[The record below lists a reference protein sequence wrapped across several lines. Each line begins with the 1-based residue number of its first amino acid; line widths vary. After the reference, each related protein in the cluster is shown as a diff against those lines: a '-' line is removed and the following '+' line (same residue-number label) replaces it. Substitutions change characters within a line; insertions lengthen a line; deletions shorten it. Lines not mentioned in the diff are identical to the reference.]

1 MPDSAILYKNAD
13 NTVFL
18 IDIPTSIALAQH
30 LSSIQAGPA
39 LITPAEN
46 APEESR
52 KYQTTNLLSSA
63 PINKPYSLSSE
74 PKTDVARARL
84 LERFSPTERVYH
96 ADIVEPLVCN
106 ALNDIRTNDPEIQG
120 TWCFPRRVIGNPNPT
135 DDVNPGKR
143 KQDYVDG
150 SSALP
155 GDFPLILDE
164 ESSAPSTASPSDDP
178 PLILAP
184 GANIF
189 ASPSDVYN
197 SSTRNTSSA
206 PATLQIA
213 HAPSDPNAA
222 KLSDNVAFYIPPLSS
237 FVLCR
242 IPMSPD
248 MFAVARGAP
257 IPGLPASRKFDL
269 ILLDPPWHNK
279 SVRRS
284 RHYRTQSYRGG
295 DSLMQCVAGILRAH
309 LQPTP
314 RAIAAIWITNSGKAR
329 AVAYGALR
337 DAGLHVCEEWVW
349 AKTTVDGEPISALGG
364 LWRKPYEILVI
375 GRRGCGQGSH
385 PHSGG
390 AEDGPVTRRVIA
402 AVPDVHSRKPNLREV
417 LETVFF
423 GPPSQGDVAGYSALE
438 VFARNL
444 TAGWWACG
452 DEVLKFNQDTWWVQ

>member
-1 MPDSAILYKNAD
+1 MPDSAILYKNAS
-13 NTVFL
+13 NAVFV
-18 IDIPTSIALAQH
+18 IDIPTSIALAQN
-30 LSSIQAGPA
+30 LSPVQAGAA
-39 LITPAEN
+39 LTTAAEN
-46 APEESR
+46 ALAERR
-52 KYQTTNLLSSA
+52 KRPTAHLLSST
-63 PINKPYSLSSE
+63 PLDKPYSLSSE

-84 LERFSPTERVYH
+84 LERIPPAERVYH
-96 ADIVEPLVCN
+96 ADIIEPLVRD
-106 ALNDIRTNDPEIQG
+106 ALNNICTNNSDIQG
-120 TWCFPRRVIGNPNPT
+120 AWCLSRRVIEDHSPT
-135 DDVNPGKR
+135 DDVHEAKR
-143 KQDYVDG
+143 KYDHVDG
-150 SSALP
+150 RPPPP

-164 ESSAPSTASPSDDP
+164 ESSAQSTATPSDDP

-184 GANIF
+184 GVNIF

-197 SSTRNTSSA
+197 CSTRNTSSA
-206 PATLQIA
+206 PATLQIT
-213 HAPSDPNAA
+213 HAPSEPDADNP
-222 KLSDNVAFYIPPLSS
+222 SDSVAFRIPPLSS

-248 MFAVARGAP
+248 MSVDARASP
-257 IPGLPASRKFDL
+257 IPGLSASRKFDL

-295 DSLMQCVAGILRAH
+295 DGLTQCVADILRTH

-329 AVAYGALR
+329 AVAYHALR
-337 DAGLHVCEEWVW
+337 DAGMCVCEEWVW
-349 AKTTVDGEPISALGG
+349 AKTTVDGEPICALDG

-375 GRRGCGQGSH
+375 GRRGRGLGSH
-385 PHSGG
+385 PYTVGV
-390 AEDGPVTRRVIA
+390 EDEPVTRRVIA

-423 GPPSQGDVAGYSALE
+423 GPSDDHQDGYSALE